1 MNRTEHR
8 LRLAFD
14 PDYEAKW
21 RELEEDRK
29 VVLKV
34 TVKMMGSKSL
44 IILSFWLGMMVYVA
58 TQSWLIAFLTPPIV
72 WMIESALYMWW
83 ADRKKRKELGI

>member
-14 PDYEAKW
+14 PEYEAKW
-21 RELEEDRK
+21 RELEEDRRT
-29 VVLKV
+29 VLRV
-34 TVKMMGSKSL
+34 IVKMMRSRSL
-44 IILSFWLGMMVYVA
+44 IILSFWGGMIAYLA
-58 TQSWLIAFLTPPIV
+58 TRSWSISVLTPPIA
-72 WMIESALYMWW
+72 WLIESAFYMWW

>member
-14 PDYEAKW
+14 PEYEAKW
-21 RELEEDRK
+21 RELEEDRRA
-29 VVLKV
+29 VRIV
-34 TVKMMGSKSL
+34 TVKMMGSGSL
-44 IILSFWLGMMVYVA
+44 ITVSLWYGMMAYLW
-58 TQSWLIAFLTPPIV
+58 TRSWLISFLTPPIV
-72 WMIESALYMWW
+72 WLIESALYMWW